1 MLELSDCLKTVV
13 LTVNRKLE
21 DLLSQWGYPVR
32 YRQHDP
38 TGAEIVVGGW
48 RAVDARCVRQCA
60 PPTEDMLFSPT
71 VTHLWDCPYLFPYTA
86 IVSVWVD
93 RGAVQLGT
101 AFRALRRTISPVE
114 LPTAGAIEFRA
125 LGRPISLVEPTRAGA
140 IEAVSSAFVFMAVA
154 GLVIA
159 ALKGKILRDKT
170 LPFKLVHL
178 EDTTLRLL
186 PITKSPNFFYDEIR
200 VDFSFNRIADEWI
213 WRVVGAL
220 YTTTLH
226 SLDGR
231 EDEIVT
237 LRYPIKENPINEG
250 ERLIQALGK
259 AYWLGQL

>member
-13 LTVNRKLE
+13 LTVNKKLG
-21 DLLSQWGYPVR
+21 DLLNQWGYPVV
-32 YRQHDP
+32 YRQHDS
-38 TGAEIVVGGW
+38 TGAEIVVDGW

-60 PPTEDMLFSPT
+60 PPTEGMLFSPT
-71 VTHLWDCPYLFPYTA
+71 VTHLWDCPYLFPYMA

-93 RGAVQLGT
+93 RGIVQLGT
-101 AFRALRRTISPVE
+101 AFRALRRPISPAE
-114 LPTAGAIEFRA
+114 LPT
-125 LGRPISLVEPTRAGA
+125 AGA

-154 GLVIA
+154 GLVVA
-159 ALKGKILRDKT
+159 AVKGKVLRDKT
-170 LPFKLVHL
+170 LPFKLAHL

-186 PITKSPNFFYDEIR
+186 PRTKSPNFFYDEIR
-200 VDFSFNRIADEWI
+200 ADFSFNRITDEWI

-220 YTTTLH
+220 YTTTLR

-237 LRYPIKENPINEG
+237 LRYPIRENPINEG

>member
-13 LTVNRKLE
+13 LTVNRELGN
-21 DLLSQWGYPVR
+21 LLGQWGYPVR

-38 TGAEIVVGGW
+38 TGAKMVVDGW
-48 RAVDARCVRQCA
+48 RAVDARCVRECA
-60 PPTEDMLFSPT
+60 PPTEEMLFLPT
-71 VTHLWDCPYLFPYTA
+71 TTHLWDCPYLFPYTA

-93 RGAVQLGT
+93 RGIVQLGT
-101 AFRALRRTISPVE
+101 VFRSFRRSISP
-114 LPTAGAIEFRA
+114 GEFSTV
-125 LGRPISLVEPTRAGA
+125 GG

-154 GLVIA
+154 GLVTA
-159 ALKGKILRDKT
+159 AVKGKVLRDKT
-170 LPFKLVHL
+170 LPFKLAHL

-186 PITKSPNFFYDEIR
+186 PRTRSPNFFYDEIR
-200 VDFSFNRIADEWI
+200 VDFSFNKITDEWI

-250 ERLIQALGK
+250 ERLIQAIGK